1 MTSSTLPGRRSE
13 GHRARFVGSLPIHGP
28 AGLGSHLHN
37 VDEMVLAGL
46 DRATALARQYALT
59 LMRCSLALIFCWF
72 GALKV
77 TGSSPVYALIGA
89 TLPWF
94 NPQVVVP
101 VVGVVEVLLGIGL
114 LVPRARRLVLV
125 VLLGHLCGTFL
136 TFLMAP
142 SAMFRGADPLMLTA
156 SGEFVL
162 KNLVLISA
170 ALLLLGATA
179 NSAPGGQTTWI
190 ARPRQPE

>member
-1 MTSSTLPGRRSE
+1 MTSSTLPSRRPD
-13 GHRARFVGSLPIHGP
+13 GHRARFAGSLSIPGT
-28 AGLGSHLHN
+28 AGLGSHIHN
-37 VDEMVLAGL
+37 VDELLLAGL
-46 DRATALARQYALT
+46 DRATVIARRYAPT

-77 TGSSPVYALIGA
+77 AGNSPVYALIGA

-94 NPQVVVP
+94 NPQVIVP
-101 VVGVVEVLLGIGL
+101 AVGVVEVLLGIGL

-125 VLLGHLCGTFL
+125 VLVGHLCGTFL
-136 TFLMAP
+136 TFLMSP
-142 SAMFRGADPLMLTA
+142 TSMFRGADPLMLTA

-170 ALLLLGATA
+170 ALVLLGT
-179 NSAPGGQTTWI
+179 SASSEPGGHTTWSG
-190 ARPRQPE
+190 RPRTE